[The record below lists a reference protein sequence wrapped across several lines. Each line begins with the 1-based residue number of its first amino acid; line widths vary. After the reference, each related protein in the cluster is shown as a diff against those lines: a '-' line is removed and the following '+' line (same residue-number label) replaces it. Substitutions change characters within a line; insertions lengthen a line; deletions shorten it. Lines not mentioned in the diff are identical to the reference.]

1 MSASGR
7 SATVGC
13 DGRDQPARLHL
24 SLLRDLQSVVDLY
37 PEVPDRAL
45 KFAMAQGEV
54 GPGRWALVAQSENGG
69 RRIAVVRGA
78 GKRPF
83 RSRPR
88 SLTPKKASCDR
99 LRLNKYVTRRN
110 VYLTEEKDHV
120 TAHQ

>member
-45 KFAMAQGEV
+45 KFAMAKEKLD
-54 GPGRWALVAQSENGG
+54 PADGRLS
-69 RRIAVVRGA
+69 
-78 GKRPF
+78 
-83 RSRPR
+83 
-88 SLTPKKASCDR
+88 PKAKMAAA
-99 LRLNKYVTRRN
+99 
-110 VYLTEEKDHV
+110 E
-120 TAHQ
+120 